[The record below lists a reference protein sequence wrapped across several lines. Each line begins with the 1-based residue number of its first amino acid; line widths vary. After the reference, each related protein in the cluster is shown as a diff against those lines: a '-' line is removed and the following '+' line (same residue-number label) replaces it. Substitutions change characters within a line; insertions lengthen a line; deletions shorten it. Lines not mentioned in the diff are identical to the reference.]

1 MFLHERV
8 CHLRNVREGAS
19 DMAGTLDFTKFLRTS
34 KSVAVD
40 SAGVFALYDE
50 ATETKNSLKV
60 LAITGG

>member
-1 MFLHERV
+1 
-8 CHLRNVREGAS
+8 
-19 DMAGTLDFTKFLRTS
+19 MAGTLDFTKFLRTS